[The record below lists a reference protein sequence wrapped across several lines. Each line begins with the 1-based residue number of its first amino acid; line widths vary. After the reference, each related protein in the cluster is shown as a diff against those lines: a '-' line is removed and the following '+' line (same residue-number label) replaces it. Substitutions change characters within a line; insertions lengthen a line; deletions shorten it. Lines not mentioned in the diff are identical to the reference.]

1 MKKLLSKR
9 MLALLLVIVITG
21 GLAAG
26 CGNNGNNTST
36 NDSESDTTNE
46 TAGQAEA
53 IDPEA
58 VAAII
63 DGNDIPASEV
73 FYMLYNLQASYER
86 YGVTDWDAIYT
97 DGKTYGDVLRED
109 LEDSVLQINYLYN
122 LAKEKGFEL
131 TDEEQE
137 AIDTDTASFMDYV
150 SDSVKERYGFT
161 EDNVRE
167 VFTKSSMGNKAF
179 VAARDEI
186 VAAQSEDVIEE
197 NKFRTIQHILIS
209 TTQETSQTDESGETV
224 KAETVD
230 EETYKA
236 GQRAL
241 AEEVLAKA
249 QAGEDFAALAEE
261 YNDDSGSEYSLNTAG
276 NNPSGNSFVTEFVE
290 AANALNDGEISGIV
304 ETEYGYHII
313 KCITTFDE
321 EVSMTVRQSV
331 AGNELYS
338 RFGTWL
344 EGIDYEFKEV
354 WTNYVIAAL
363 PVEEETTEDTTEG
376 TDAASDTAEETTA
389 GTDTTADIE
398 ETE

>member
-1 MKKLLSKR
+1 MKKLISKK
-9 MLALLLVIVITG
+9 MMALLLVIMITG

-26 CGNNGNNTST
+26 CGNNDNNTST
-36 NDSESDTTNE
+36 NDTTSE
-46 TAGQAEA
+46 TAGQADA

-58 VAAII
+58 VAVII
-63 DGNDIPASEV
+63 DGNDIPASEI
-73 FYMLYNLQASYER
+73 FYMLYNLQASYEM
-86 YGVTDWDAIYT
+86 YGITDWDAIYT
-97 DGKTYGDVLRED
+97 DGKTYGEFLRE
-109 LEDSVLQINYLYN
+109 EVENSVLQINYLYSQ
-122 LAKEKGFEL
+122 AKEKGFEL
-131 TDEEQE
+131 TDEELE
-137 AIDTDTASFMDYV
+137 SIETDIASFMDYI

-167 VFTKSSMGNKAF
+167 VFTKSSMANKAF

-186 VAAQSEDVIEE
+186 AAAQSEEVIEE
-197 NKFRTIQHILIS
+197 NKFRTIQHILIA
-209 TTQETSQTDESGETV
+209 TTQETTQTDESGETV
-224 KAETVD
+224 EAETVD
-230 EETYKA
+230 EETFKA

-261 YNDDSGSEYSLNTAG
+261 YNDDSSSEYSLNAAG
-276 NNPSGNSFVTEFVE
+276 KNPSGNSFVTEFVE

-338 RFGTWL
+338 RFETWL

-363 PVEEETTEDTTEG
+363 PVEEKTTEDTTEG
-376 TDAASDTAEETTA
+376 TDAASDTTEETTA
-389 GTDTTADIE
+389 GTDTTADTE